1 MNPAFVIERKR
12 DGAALSA
19 DEIAAFVGG
28 YARGDVPDYQMAALA
43 MAVFFRGMNPLET
56 TELTR
61 HMLLSGQS
69 LRWPADGVI
78 RADKH
83 STGGIGDKVSLILA
97 PLLAC
102 CGLQVPMV
110 SGRGLGP
117 TGGTLDK
124 LEAIPGFR
132 CDLTSGELQE
142 VCQRVGCA
150 ITGATAEL
158 APADRRL
165 YALRDVT
172 GTVPSIP
179 LITASI
185 LSKKLA
191 AGLDALVMDVKWGSG
206 AFMRP
211 YDQACALAQ
220 SLVAV
225 GGRLGLKTTALVT
238 DMNQPLGRMAGHT
251 VEVIES
257 VETLQG
263 RGPDDL
269 REVTLALGAEL
280 LLSTG
285 KAGDRAS
292 ARALLEAPLADGRG
306 LAKFREMVRAQGG
319 DPEAALPIAPEQ
331 VLLAPREGRLA
342 AIETSE
348 LGRAITLLGG
358 GRQQLG
364 DRIDHTVG
372 LQMLVRIGDS
382 VRRQQPLVKVF
393 AWERGRE
400 EALARIRD
408 ALTITDEAVEPP
420 RLIVER
426 IEPVEAP

>member
-12 DGAALSA
+12 EGAALTA
-19 DEIAAFVGG
+19 DEIAAFIGG
-28 YARGDVPDYQMAALA
+28 YARGEVPDYQMSALA
-43 MAVFFRGMNPLET
+43 MAIFFRGMTAQET

-61 HMLLSGQS
+61 QMLRSGET
-69 LRWPADGVI
+69 LGWPNDGVI

-102 CGLQVPMV
+102 CGLQVPMI

-132 CDLTSGELQE
+132 TDLSAAELQD
-142 VCQRVGCA
+142 VCQRVGCV
-150 ITGATAEL
+150 ITGTTPEL

-179 LITASI
+179 LITGSI

-191 AGLDALVMDVKWGSG
+191 AGLDALVMDVKWGTG
-206 AFMRP
+206 AFMRE
-211 YDQACALAQ
+211 YDAACALAQ

-257 VETLQG
+257 VETLKG
-263 RGPDDL
+263 HGPRDL
-269 REVTLALGAEL
+269 VEVTLALGAEL
-280 LLSTG
+280 LHSTRMADTRA
-285 KAGDRAS
+285 AGS
-292 ARALLEAPLADGRG
+292 AALEAAIADGRG
-306 LAKFREMVRAQGG
+306 LQKYREMVRAQGG
-319 DPEAALPIAPEQ
+319 DPEAALPIASETI
-331 VLLAPREGRLA
+331 VLAPRDGYVT
-342 AIETSE
+342 AIETAE
-348 LGRAITLLGG
+348 LGRAVTLLGG
-358 GRQQLG
+358 GRQKVG
-364 DRIDHTVG
+364 DAIDHTVG
-372 LQMLVRIGDS
+372 LEMLVRLGDS

-393 AWERGRE
+393 AWERGRD
-400 EALARIRD
+400 EALAKIRGAITMGD
-408 ALTITDEAVEPP
+408 APIEPP
-420 RLIVER
+420 KLIVER
-426 IEPVEAP
+426 IEPAEA